1 MLNDKDDNVKDLN
14 EENEECE
21 NDLESKEKNNEESK
35 ENVNEGTE
43 NNLEDGSEDK
53 KDEDEDEGINL
64 QEELKKENL
73 ELKSENK
80 KAINELNAIKDRLA
94 RVMAEYDNFRKRTV
108 KEKDNIYSDACKDIL
123 KEILPV
129 LDNLERAVK
138 VEGNADDLKKG
149 VEMTMKQFNSA
160 LSKLNVEEIPCE
172 GEFDPNLHNAV
183 MHIEDDKY
191 DKNSIVEVLQKGYKR
206 EDKIIRYSM
215 VKVAN

>member
-1 MLNDKDDNVKDLN
+1 MWKWFRKWKKDKDN
-14 EENEECE
+14 
-21 NDLESKEKNNEESK
+21 
-35 ENVNEGTE
+35 ENVNESTE
-43 NNLEDGSEDK
+43 DNSEEEVEETEDK
-53 KDEDEDEGINL
+53 EDKEDKEISLLG
-64 QEELKKENL
+64 ELKKENSK
-73 ELKSENK
+73 LKDENK
-80 KAINELNAIKDRLA
+80 KAINELDSIKDRLA

-123 KEILPV
+123 KEVLPV
-129 LDNLERAVK
+129 LDNLERAVN
-138 VEGNADDLKKG
+138 VEGNAEDLKKG
-149 VEMTMKQFNSA
+149 IEMTMKQFNNA

>member
-1 MLNDKDDNVKDLN
+1 V
-14 EENEECE
+14 
-21 NDLESKEKNNEESK
+21 
-35 ENVNEGTE
+35 
-43 NNLEDGSEDK
+43 
-53 KDEDEDEGINL
+53 
-64 QEELKKENL
+64 
-73 ELKSENK
+73 
-80 KAINELNAIKDRLA
+80 NAIKDKLVRI
-94 RVMAEYDNFRKRTV
+94 MAEYDNFRKRTA
-108 KEKDNIYSDACKDIL
+108 KEKDNIYFDACKDIL
-123 KEILPV
+123 KEVLPV

-138 VEGNADDLKKG
+138 IEGNAEDLKKG
-149 VEMTMKQFNSA
+149 VEMTMKQFNNA

>member
-1 MLNDKDDNVKDLN
+1 MLKDKGDNEKDL
-14 EENEECE
+14 NEECE
-21 NDLESKEKNNEESK
+21 NDSENEKKDKDNES
-35 ENVNEGTE
+35 VNESTE
-43 NNLEDGSEDK
+43 DNSEEEVEETEDK
-53 KDEDEDEGINL
+53 EDKEISLLG
-64 QEELKKENL
+64 ELKKENSK
-73 ELKSENK
+73 LKDENK
-80 KAINELNAIKDRLA
+80 KAINELDSIKDRLA

-123 KEILPV
+123 KEVLPV
-129 LDNLERAVK
+129 LDNLERAVN
-138 VEGNADDLKKG
+138 VEGNAEDLKKG
-149 VEMTMKQFNSA
+149 IEMTMKQFNNA

>member
-1 MLNDKDDNVKDLN
+1 MLKDKGDNVKDLN
-14 EENEECE
+14 EECE
-21 NDLESKEKNNEESK
+21 NDSENEKKDK
-35 ENVNEGTE
+35 ENENESVDNESVDESTE
-43 NNLEDGSEDK
+43 DNSEDK
-53 KDEDEDEGINL
+53 VEETEDKEISLLG
-64 QEELKKENL
+64 ELKKENL
-73 ELKSENK
+73 KLKDENK
-80 KAINELNAIKDRLA
+80 KTINELDSIKDRLA
-94 RVMAEYDNFRKRTV
+94 RVMAEYDNFRKRTI

-123 KEILPV
+123 KEVLPV

-138 VEGNADDLKKG
+138 IEGNAEDLKKG
-149 VEMTMKQFNSA
+149 IEMTVKQFNNA

-172 GEFDPNLHNAV
+172 GEFNPNLHNAV

>member
-1 MLNDKDDNVKDLN
+1 MLKDKGDNVKDLN
-14 EENEECE
+14 EECE
-21 NDLESKEKNNEESK
+21 NDSENEKKDKDNESVDESTEDNSEEELEE
-35 ENVNEGTE
+35 T
-43 NNLEDGSEDK
+43 EDK
-53 KDEDEDEGINL
+53 EINFMG
-64 QEELKKENL
+64 ELKKENSK
-73 ELKSENK
+73 LKDENK
-80 KAINELNAIKDRLA
+80 KVINELDSIKDRLA

-123 KEILPV
+123 KEVLPV
-129 LDNLERAVK
+129 LDNLERAVN
-138 VEGNADDLKKG
+138 VEGNAEDLKKG
-149 VEMTMKQFNSA
+149 IEMTMKQFNDA

>member
-1 MLNDKDDNVKDLN
+1 ML
-14 EENEECE
+14 
-21 NDLESKEKNNEESK
+21 
-35 ENVNEGTE
+35 G
-43 NNLEDGSEDK
+43 
-53 KDEDEDEGINL
+53 
-64 QEELKKENL
+64 ELKKENSK
-73 ELKSENK
+73 LKDENK
-80 KAINELNAIKDRLA
+80 KAINELDSIKDRLA

-123 KEILPV
+123 KEVLPV
-129 LDNLERAVK
+129 LDNLERAVN
-138 VEGNADDLKKG
+138 VEGNAEDLKKG
-149 VEMTMKQFNSA
+149 IEMTMKQFNNA

>member
-1 MLNDKDDNVKDLN
+1 MLKDKGDNVKDLN
-14 EENEECE
+14 EECE
-21 NDLESKEKNNEESK
+21 NDSENEKKDKDNESVDESTEDNSEE
-35 ENVNEGTE
+35 EVEET
-43 NNLEDGSEDK
+43 EDK
-53 KDEDEDEGINL
+53 EISLLG
-64 QEELKKENL
+64 ELKKENL
-73 ELKSENK
+73 KLKDENK
-80 KAINELNAIKDRLA
+80 KAINELDSTKDRLA
-94 RVMAEYDNFRKRTV
+94 RVMAEYDNFRKRTI

-123 KEILPV
+123 KEVLPV
-129 LDNLERAVK
+129 LDNLERAVN
-138 VEGNADDLKKG
+138 VEGNAEDLKKG
-149 VEMTMKQFNSA
+149 IEMTMKQFNNA

>member
-1 MLNDKDDNVKDLN
+1 MLKDKGDNIKNL
-14 EENEECE
+14 NEECE
-21 NDLESKEKNNEESK
+21 NDSESEKKDNEKGNGNVEENTEEVVEEEKEEE
-35 ENVNEGTE
+35 
-43 NNLEDGSEDK
+43 EDK
-53 KDEDEDEGINL
+53 EISL
-64 QEELKKENL
+64 VEELKKENSK
-73 ELKSENK
+73 LKSENEK
-80 KAINELNAIKDRLA
+80 SINEVNAIKDKLVRI
-94 RVMAEYDNFRKRTV
+94 MAEYDNFRKRTA
-108 KEKDNIYSDACKDIL
+108 KEKDNIYFDACKDIL
-123 KEILPV
+123 KEVLPV

-138 VEGNADDLKKG
+138 IEGNAEDLKKG
-149 VEMTMKQFNSA
+149 IEMTVKQFNNA

>member
-1 MLNDKDDNVKDLN
+1 MLKDKGDNEKDL
-14 EENEECE
+14 NEECE
-21 NDLESKEKNNEESK
+21 NDSENEKKDKDN
-35 ENVNEGTE
+35 ENVNESTE
-43 NNLEDGSEDK
+43 DNSEEEVEETEDK
-53 KDEDEDEGINL
+53 EDKEDKEISLLG
-64 QEELKKENL
+64 ELKKENSK
-73 ELKSENK
+73 LKDENK
-80 KAINELNAIKDRLA
+80 KAINELDSIKDRLA

-123 KEILPV
+123 KEVLPV
-129 LDNLERAVK
+129 LDNLERAVN
-138 VEGNADDLKKG
+138 VEGNAEDLKKG
-149 VEMTMKQFNSA
+149 IEMTMKQFNNA

>member
-1 MLNDKDDNVKDLN
+1 MLKDKGDNEKDL
-14 EENEECE
+14 NEECE
-21 NDLESKEKNNEESK
+21 NDSENEKKDKDNES
-35 ENVNEGTE
+35 VNESTE
-43 NNLEDGSEDK
+43 DNSEEEVEETEDEEDK
-53 KDEDEDEGINL
+53 EISLLG
-64 QEELKKENL
+64 ELKKENSK
-73 ELKSENK
+73 LKDENK
-80 KAINELNAIKDRLA
+80 KAINELDSIKDRLA

-123 KEILPV
+123 KEVLPV
-129 LDNLERAVK
+129 LDNLERAVN
-138 VEGNADDLKKG
+138 VEGNAEDLKKG
-149 VEMTMKQFNSA
+149 IEMTMKQFNNA